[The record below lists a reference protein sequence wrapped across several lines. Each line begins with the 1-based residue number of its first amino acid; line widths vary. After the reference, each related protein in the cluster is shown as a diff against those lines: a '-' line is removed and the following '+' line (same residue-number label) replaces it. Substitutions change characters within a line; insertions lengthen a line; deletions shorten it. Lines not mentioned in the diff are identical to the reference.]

1 LVINRYKGVGLDVMI
16 DLRSDTLTK
25 PSDAMRKAMYAA
37 EVGDA
42 GRTDA
47 DGRGEDPTV
56 NRLEDMAA
64 KLTGKAAAM
73 FVPSGTMGNL
83 VALMTHCAA
92 GQRVGVEK
100 KLHVYHNEKA
110 AFQTRPGG
118 LIAEFYETDEQ
129 SHPRL
134 ESIAALLEQKQI
146 ALLCLEDSHNYGGG
160 ACLTRAQIDSI
171 CALAKAKAA
180 AVHLD
185 GARINNAALY
195 LQTPVDELVAAV
207 DTVMF
212 CLSKGLGA
220 PVGSLLCGSSD
231 FIRRARQTAE
241 LLGGKLRQAGIV
253 AAAGIVAIEQQRDRL
268 VEDHRHARL
277 LAESI
282 ADNPG
287 IKIDLDSVQT
297 NIVRLDVS
305 PSGQDARTLQAAFE
319 SRGLKAGAVSENLIR
334 LVTYREI
341 GTEEIRQAAA
351 IINECCQKG

>member
-1 LVINRYKGVGLDVMI
+1 MI

-25 PSDAMRKAMYAA
+25 PTEAMRKAMYAA

-42 GRTDA
+42 GRTHA

-64 KLTGKAAAM
+64 RLTGKEAAM

-83 VALMTHCAA
+83 AALMTHCSA

-100 KLHVYHNEKA
+100 KIHIYHNEKG

-118 LIAEFYETDEQ
+118 LLPEFFETDDR
-129 SHPRL
+129 SFPRL
-134 ESIAALLEQKQI
+134 ESIRTLLEQQRV
-146 ALLCLEDSHNYGGG
+146 ALLCLENSHNYGGG
-160 ACLTRAQIDSI
+160 NCMTRDQINSI
-171 CALAKAKAA
+171 CALAKQYGV

-195 LQTPVDELVAAV
+195 LQTPVDELVAGV

-220 PVGSLLCGSSD
+220 PVGSMLCGSRD
-231 FIRRARQTAE
+231 FILEARKTRK
-241 LLGGKLRQAGIV
+241 LLGGTMRQAGV
-253 AAAGIVAIEQQRDRL
+253 LAAAGIVAIEQQRDRL
-268 VEDHRHARL
+268 AQDHQHARL
-277 LAESI
+277 LAENI
-282 ADNPG
+282 ADNTKL
-287 IKIDLDSVQT
+287 KIDLETVQT

-305 PSGQDARTLQAAFE
+305 PSGRDAKTFQQLLE
-319 SRGLKAGAVSENLIR
+319 SKGLKANTVSDRFIR
-334 LVTYREI
+334 MVTYREI
-341 GTEEIRQAAA
+341 GRADVLKAAEIV
-351 IINECCQKG
+351 NSCCRAL

>member
-1 LVINRYKGVGLDVMI
+1 MI

-25 PSDAMRKAMYAA
+25 PTEAMRKAMYAA

-47 DGRGEDPTV
+47 GGRGEDPTV

-64 KLTGKAAAM
+64 CLTGKEAAM

-83 VALMTHCAA
+83 AALMTHCAT

-110 AFQTRPGG
+110 AFHARPGG
-118 LIAEFYETDEQ
+118 LIPEFFETDHQ
-129 SHPRL
+129 SAPKP
-134 ESIAALLEQKQI
+134 ESIKAILDQKKI
-146 ALLCLEDSHNYGGG
+146 ALLCLENSHNYGGG
-160 ACLTRAQIDSI
+160 TCLTADEINSI
-171 CALAKAKAA
+171 CSLAKKKGV

-195 LQTPVDELVAAV
+195 LQTAVDKLVAAV

-220 PVGSLLCGSSD
+220 PVGSMLCGGRD
-231 FIRRARQTAE
+231 FIVEARRTRKF
-241 LLGGKLRQAGIV
+241 LGGTLRQAGIL
-253 AAAGIVAIEQQRDRL
+253 AAAGIVAIEQERDRL
-268 VEDHRHARL
+268 IEDHQNARL
-277 LAESI
+277 LADSV
-282 ADNPG
+282 AQNPA
-287 IKIDLDSVQT
+287 ININLAAVQT

-305 PSGQDARTLQAAFE
+305 PSGHDALTFQKTFE
-319 SRGLKAGAVSENLIR
+319 SRGLKAQAVSEKLIR
-334 LVTYREI
+334 MVTYRGI
-341 GTEEIRQAAA
+341 GKEEILQASQ
-351 IINECCQKG
+351 IINECCKAF